1 MPHGAVQWASE
12 HDKLGFLELTALSRP
27 AREALEAY
35 LAARPTIGDAPLFPR
50 ADDPAR
56 PIHKMH
62 AEHWLSRAERKAG
75 LPKLDRGLWH
85 PYRRLWAS
93 ERKHLPDVDVSR
105 AGGWRDV
112 ATIKASYQLADPATM
127 LRAIE
132 NAPPGHT
139 SDTPITETQNR
150 TTT

>member
-1 MPHGAVQWASE
+1 MTLNAQ
-12 HDKLGFLELTALSRP
+12 
-27 AREALEAY
+27 
-35 LAARPTIGDAPLFPR
+35 
-50 ADDPAR
+50 
-56 PIHKMH
+56 
-62 AEHWLSRAERKAG
+62 KAG

-112 ATIKASYQLADPATM
+112 ATMKASYQLADPATM

-132 NAPPGHT
+132 NTPPGHT
-139 SDTPITETQNR
+139 SDTPHQSEQSSV
-150 TTT
+150 TT